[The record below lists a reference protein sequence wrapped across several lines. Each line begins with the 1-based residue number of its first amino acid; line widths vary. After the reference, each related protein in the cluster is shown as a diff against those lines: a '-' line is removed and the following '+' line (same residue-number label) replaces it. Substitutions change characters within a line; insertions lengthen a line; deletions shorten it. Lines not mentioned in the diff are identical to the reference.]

1 MTKTPPKP
9 SKPKLPHGRG
19 GTKSAAADE
28 INQATTEDMQRE
40 DLGIAAKE

>member
-1 MTKTPPKP
+1 MTKAPSKP
-9 SKPKLPHGRG
+9 AKPKLPRGRRG
-19 GTKSAAADE
+19 AKPAASDK